1 MGVICLLHRYSK
13 ISAVRIPP
21 KGLRITLEIRE
32 FGYLII
38 FQLGIPLG
46 GAFKRSYREPSTRS
60 FDPLNSC
67 TVIIHP
73 KKTLCKDKNSP
84 TAVAVGE
91 SMLGQIYRFTLI
103 SCKTGDGSVWLNIAH
118 AEPSETTEKVVFLSC
133 YSQVVTVKL
142 YELEYQY
149 PNS

>member
-46 GAFKRSYREPSTRS
+46 GAFKRSYREASARS
-60 FDPLNSC
+60 FDPLNSY

-91 SMLGQIYRFTLI
+91 SMLGQIYRFTLM
-103 SCKTGDGSVWLNIAH
+103 SWNLYTLRLV
-118 AEPSETTEKVVFLSC
+118 EKEYR
-133 YSQVVTVKL
+133 YSFASSTVTVNV
-142 YELEYQY
+142 
-149 PNS
+149 PNFR

>member
-38 FQLGIPLG
+38 FPLGIPLG
-46 GAFKRSYREPSTRS
+46 GAFKRSYREPSARS
-60 FDPLNSC
+60 FDRLDSC

-73 KKTLCKDKNSP
+73 KKTLCKYKNSP
-84 TAVAVGE
+84 TAVKFCVFSPRGVSLFWREKPMADEQKAVTNKAFYC
-91 SMLGQIYRFTLI
+91 LKRTAFY
-103 SCKTGDGSVWLNIAH
+103 A
-118 AEPSETTEKVVFLSC
+118 FLS
-133 YSQVVTVKL
+133 
-142 YELEYQY
+142 YQ
-149 PNS
+149 SSKW